1 MSALIAFYSICIVGN
16 SHDMMYPQLLEYI
29 DQILV
34 YNMIHMW
41 LLLLCLYISFPW
53 ELKQV
58 DQIFYFVIQYVLQI
72 IYAIFII
79 RFNLFLFNIQ
89 RIGTP
94 SAKTN
99 TEIYI
104 KFSIPFIS
112 YVFCCF
118 VQIQK
123 P

>member
-1 MSALIAFYSICIVGN
+1 MSALIAFYSKCIVSN
-16 SHDMMYPQLLEYI
+16 FHDMMCPQLLKYI

-34 YNMIHMW
+34 YNMIHM
-41 LLLLCLYISFPW
+41 LLCLYISFPW
-53 ELKQV
+53 ELKQRLIR
-58 DQIFYFVIQYVLQI
+58 DLTFFIQYVLQI

-89 RIGTP
+89 HRTP

-104 KFSIPFIS
+104 KFSIPFYIF

-118 VQIQK
+118 VEIQK